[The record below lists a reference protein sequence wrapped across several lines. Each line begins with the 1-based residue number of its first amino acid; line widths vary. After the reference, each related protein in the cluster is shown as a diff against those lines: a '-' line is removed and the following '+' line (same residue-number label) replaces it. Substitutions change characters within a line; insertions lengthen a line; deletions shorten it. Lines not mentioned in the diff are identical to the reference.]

1 MTEAKAL
8 SLLHGDENAVSIQ
21 SSTSRVE
28 QIEEELLRLG
38 VRQVLGSELSSYLTR
53 NDGTIA
59 VPNVEKPADTNTVK
73 WYVYNYTYN
82 SYGSKRY
89 DVQRLVAVG
98 NNAGGTLVT
107 GEDNYKFYS
116 GKTLM
121 ANLVDNA
128 LSIIVQKAIGQV
140 KFLQW
145 TPYEL
150 LFSTSTSNAFNS
162 SYVTYRCVS
171 SIAFSYVKE
180 SSQSDDY
187 YELSYC
193 SNKFSIAATAH
204 GAAVVDSVPK
214 TYSVDKTATVSA
226 DNYSAIIPAI
236 ESYLNIGEEN
246 NYIYYFDLQSYDGA
260 YTKRAYVPTP
270 LAGPGQVW

>member
-1 MTEAKAL
+1 M
-8 SLLHGDENAVSIQ
+8 
-21 SSTSRVE
+21 
-28 QIEEELLRLG
+28 
-38 VRQVLGSELSSYLTR
+38 
-53 NDGTIA
+53 
-59 VPNVEKPADTNTVK
+59 
-73 WYVYNYTYN
+73 
-82 SYGSKRY
+82 
-89 DVQRLVAVG
+89 
-98 NNAGGTLVT
+98 VT

-116 GKTLM
+116 GKTLK